1 MDKYEV
7 LKKYFGYDEFR
18 TGQEELIDAVLEGRD
33 VLGIMPTG
41 AGKSICYQVPA
52 LILDGITLVISP
64 LISLMMDQVKALN
77 EAGIH
82 AAYINSSLTEGQISR
97 ALALASQGRYKIV
110 YVAPER
116 LETDSFLSFASRT
129 PVSMVTVD
137 EAHCISQWGQDFRPS
152 YLKIVRF
159 IESLPNRPVVSAFT
173 ATATQ
178 VVKDDI
184 ICVLGLHNPET
195 LITGFDRENLYFAV
209 KQMKKKDSFLLDYVT
224 GHPGE
229 SGIIYC
235 ATRKNVDNVCGY
247 LEEMG
252 IDATRYHA
260 GLGSDERKRNQED
273 FIYDVKPV
281 MVATNA
287 FGMGIDK
294 SNVRYVIHYNM
305 PQSLENYYQE
315 AGRAGRDGGASEC
328 IVLYSAQDVVINQFL
343 IENKGDNQEFGQ
355 DELELIKEND
365 KARLRAMTGYC
376 TTRKCLR
383 EYILNYFGEY
393 TGSQRNAGIHNCGNC
408 SNCLTQF
415 EEVDV
420 SQPAADIIKCV
431 RECGQRYGI
440 NVIAG
445 VLKGENRAKIRS
457 YGLTELSTFGLR
469 RDLGEDYLK
478 DIINE
483 MVSEGYLTFSRD
495 KYMLVR
501 LTEKSRELLD
511 GGKLVM
517 KQLPGAGEAGAD
529 SSCREALVGSGE
541 SRRKQRASD
550 LLTSEGLEL
559 LDRLKGIRLEI
570 ARREAMPPY
579 IIFSDKTL
587 LDMCIK
593 APFTKEEMLRVT
605 GVGENKFERFGVSFM
620 DCIREFGRGER
631 RIYYYPDEN
640 GRAPVVETGR
650 KAKKTGGPGTASGYN
665 GARAGTAGS
674 EAGGELSDRG
684 YGTGAGSGGSQGG
697 LMPDGDAGGIRGNR
711 RSGSKA
717 EFVLTEEIA
726 EQLHFSEKTTLSDL
740 VGQMND
746 LRDEI
751 STKRLTNKAIL
762 QKLCELGYIEELYE
776 NGVWRRVV
784 SPKGADLG
792 IFTEKRVSQA
802 GTEYDVLYYGEKAQ
816 HMIVDRLLG
825 DWKYIMQN

>member
-1 MDKYEV
+1 MDKYQV

-52 LILDGITLVISP
+52 LMLEGITLVISP

-77 EAGIH
+77 EAGVH

-97 ALALASQGRYKIV
+97 ALALAAQGRYSIV

-116 LETDSFLSFASRT
+116 LETDSFLSFACRT
-129 PVSMVTVD
+129 HISMVTVD

-159 IESLPNRPVVSAFT
+159 IESLPDRPVVSAFT

-184 ICVLGLHNPET
+184 VCVLGLHDPET

-209 KQMKKKDSFLLDYVT
+209 NQLKKKDSFLLDYVT
-224 GHPGE
+224 RHPGE

-235 ATRKNVDNVCGY
+235 ATRKNVDNVCSY

-273 FIYDVKPV
+273 FIYDVRPV

-343 IENKGDNQEFGQ
+343 IDNKGDNQEFGQ
-355 DELELIKEND
+355 DELELIREND

-376 TTRKCLR
+376 TTRRCLR
-383 EYILNYFGEY
+383 EYILNYFGEFSENLQN
-393 TGSQRNAGIHNCGNC
+393 GGGHSCGNC

-420 SQPAADIIKCV
+420 SEPAADIIKCV

-440 NVIAG
+440 NVVVG
-445 VLKGENRAKIRS
+445 VLRGENKAKLRS
-457 YGLTELSTFGLR
+457 YGLTELSSFGIR
-469 RDLGEDYLK
+469 RNLGEGYLK

-483 MVSEGYLTFSRD
+483 MVSEGYLTFSKD

-501 LTEKSRELLD
+501 LTEKDRELLE
-511 GGKLVM
+511 GGRLVM
-517 KQLPGAGEAGAD
+517 KQLPQEAGTYN
-529 SSCREALVGSGE
+529 EARKTDAGGSGR
-541 SRRKQRASD
+541 SKQRVSD
-550 LLTSEGLEL
+550 LLTGEGLEL
-559 LDRLKGIRLEI
+559 FDKLKEIRLAI

-587 LDMCIK
+587 LDMCVK
-593 APFTKEEMLRVT
+593 APFTKDEMLQVT
-605 GVGENKFERFGVSFM
+605 GVGENKFERFGESFI
-620 DCIREFGRGER
+620 DCIREFCKDER
-631 RIYYYPDEN
+631 RIFYYPDEN
-640 GRAPVVETGR
+640 GRPPVVETGR
-650 KAKKTGGPGTASGYN
+650 KAKKTGRTSASGAE
-665 GARAGTAGS
+665 GDGS
-674 EAGGELSDRG
+674 VTG
-684 YGTGAGSGGSQGG
+684 YGNDTVIGRGNGHGVRQQKGSGLGLGG
-697 LMPDGDAGGIRGNR
+697 
-711 RSGSKA
+711 RSGGKA

-726 EQLHFSEKTTLSDL
+726 EQLHYSEKTILSDL

-746 LRDEI
+746 LRDEM
-751 STKRLTNKAIL
+751 STKRLTNKAVL
-762 QKLCELGYIEELYE
+762 QKLCEEGYVEERYE
-776 NGVWRRVV
+776 NGVWSKLV
-784 SPKGADLG
+784 SSKGAELG
-792 IFTEKRVSQA
+792 ICTEKRVSQA
-802 GTEYDVLYYGEKAQ
+802 GKEYDVLYYGETAQ
-816 HMIVDRLLG
+816 RMIVDRLLG
-825 DWKYIMQN
+825 DWKYIMNN